1 MSHRLA
7 NALLL
12 LLLLLSLAG
21 CQAAAPTKIA
31 FGSCLKQDK
40 PAPIW
45 DSVAATQPD
54 LFLFIGDNIYADTDD
69 MEVMRK
75 KYADLGA
82 MPGYQKLKATCPI
95 YATWDDHDYGKNDA
109 GVEYPM
115 KVESQKEFLTFFEE
129 PASSPRWKRPG
140 VYDAKVLG
148 PPGQRVQIILLDT
161 RYFRSALKQHPP
173 QRLRG
178 LGPYVADDRPELT
191 MLGEEQ
197 WKWLEEQLRQPAEI
211 RIIASSVQVVPEEH
225 GWEYWANFP
234 HERFRL
240 FQLIGQTK
248 AKGVVLLSGDRHL
261 SEISCLAKND
271 PANGAGYP
279 IYDITSSSLNVPS
292 GGNIGEK
299 NKHRVGDHFRMV
311 NFGMIGIDWSAK
323 DPTLQFDIRDVDGQ
337 TQRTHSVKL
346 SELQ

>member
-1 MSHRLA
+1 MNYRFAHVLF
-7 NALLL
+7 LLL
-12 LLLLLSLAG
+12 ACLAG
-21 CQAAAPTKIA
+21 CQSAAPTKIA
-31 FGSCLKQDK
+31 FGSCLRQDK

-45 DSVAATQPD
+45 DSVAATRPD
-54 LFLFIGDNIYADTDD
+54 IFLFIGDNIYGDTDD

-75 KYADLGA
+75 KYGLLGA
-82 MPGYQKLKATCPI
+82 MPGYQSLKATCPI

-115 KVESQKEFLTFFEE
+115 KEESQKEFLTFFEE
-129 PASSPRWKRPG
+129 PANSPRWKRPG
-140 VYDAKVLG
+140 VYDARVLG

-161 RYFRSALKQHPP
+161 RYFRSPLKEHPP

-178 LGPYVADDRPELT
+178 LGPYVADDRAEMT

-197 WKWLEEQLRQPAEI
+197 WKWLEQQLREPAEI

-248 AKGVVLLSGDRHL
+248 AKGVVLISGDRHL
-261 SEISCLAKND
+261 AEISRLAKDD

-279 IYDITSSSLNVPS
+279 IYDITSSSLNQPS

-299 NKHRVGDHFRMV
+299 NKHRVGDHFRLV
-311 NFGMIGIDWSAK
+311 NFGMISIDWSAN
-323 DPTLQFDIRDVDGQ
+323 DPTMQFDIRGIDGRTERTQ
-337 TQRTHSVKL
+337 TVKL